1 MTKPVPDGFH
11 TVTPYLVVEDAGK
24 LIDFVTAA
32 FGATVRYAHKRPD
45 GKVAHAE
52 VKVGDSIL
60 MMGSAQGD
68 TRPIPTALYMY
79 VPDCDA
85 LYRRALAAGGTSVG
99 EPKDQF
105 YGDRHGGVKDPC
117 GNTWWVATHIED
129 VSEEELAR
137 RMAAAR

>member
-1 MTKPVPDGFH
+1 MPKPVPDGYH
-11 TVTPYLVVEDAGK
+11 TVTPYLVVEDAGR
-24 LIDFVTAA
+24 LIEFLTAA
-32 FGATVRYAHKRPD
+32 FGAKVRSSHKRPD

-52 VKVGDSIL
+52 LGIGDSIIML
-60 MMGSAQGD
+60 GSAQGD
-68 TRPIPTALYMY
+68 AKPMTTALYMY

-85 LYRRALAAGGTSVG
+85 LYRRALAAGGISIG

-129 VSEEELAR
+129 VSEQELMR
-137 RMAAAR
+137 RMAGTH

>member
-1 MTKPVPDGFH
+1 MPKPVPDGYH
-11 TVTPYLVVEDAGK
+11 TVTPYLVVEDAGR
-24 LIDFVTAA
+24 LIEFLTAA
-32 FGATVRYAHKRPD
+32 FGAKMRSSHKRPD

-52 VKVGDSIL
+52 VGIGDSIIML
-60 MMGSAQGD
+60 GSAQGD
-68 TRPIPTALYMY
+68 AKPMTTALYMY

-85 LYRRALAAGGTSVG
+85 LYRRALAAGGISIG

-129 VSEEELAR
+129 VSEQELMR
-137 RMAAAR
+137 RMAGTH